1 MALDAPSASS
11 PLPSASPWPDRLRHS
26 AVILLV
32 AGLALAALVAIGDL
46 PASRALAVFACI
58 AAAAMVPW
66 RLHGAV
72 AAREEVRGVNPVETP
87 AVSAVVAGMPDPAI
101 LLDRAGRVI
110 HLNVAAAQLA
120 PALRKNELA
129 QFALR
134 SPEIITA
141 LREAIATTEPR
152 RTTYLDHVPVDRW
165 MELII
170 TPVPVPTMF
179 GGTDKCMLLTF
190 HDQTPLR
197 RVEEMR
203 ADFVANASHEL
214 RTPLAALSG
223 FIDTLQGPAKDDA
236 KARERFLG
244 IMHAQATRMARLID
258 DLLSLSR
265 VELSAHVRPGTLVD
279 IVPIIRQVS
288 DGLEPLAHERQV
300 EVAIELPETPVL
312 IAGDR
317 EELLRVFENL
327 IENALKYGASGG
339 RVIVSL
345 NPAASGETTPEVR
358 VMVRDFGPGIA
369 PEHLPRLTER
379 FYRVD
384 VGDSRSQGGTGLG
397 LSLVKHI
404 LQRHRGRL
412 LIESVLKNGAT
423 FTACFPQPRTAAE
436 ESHSLR

>member
-1 MALDAPSASS
+1 MATDAPSASFFS
-11 PLPSASPWPDRLRHS
+11 SWPDRLRHS
-26 AVILLV
+26 AIILLV
-32 AGLALAALVAIGDL
+32 AGLALAVLVAFGEL
-46 PASRALAVFACI
+46 SLAHAAAVLACI
-58 AAAAMVPW
+58 AAAALVPW
-66 RLHGAV
+66 RLHDV
-72 AAREEVRGVNPVETP
+72 AASREDVRGVNPVESP
-87 AVSAVVAGMPDPAI
+87 AVSAIVAGMPDPAV
-101 LLDRAGRVI
+101 LLDRAGRVL
-110 HLNVAAAQLA
+110 HLNAAAAQLA
-120 PALRKNELA
+120 PALRQNELA

-141 LREAIATTEPR
+141 LREAIATSEPR
-152 RTTYLDHVPVDRW
+152 RVHYLDHVPVDRW
-165 MELII
+165 MELIV
-170 TPVPVPTMF
+170 TPVQVPTLF
-179 GGTDKCMLLTF
+179 GGSDKCMLMTF

-244 IMHAQATRMARLID
+244 IMHIQATRMARLID

-265 VELSAHVRPGTLVD
+265 VELSAHVRPDTLVD
-279 IVPIIRQVS
+279 IVPIIRQVV
-288 DGLEPLAHERQV
+288 DGLEPLARERH
-300 EVAIELPETPVL
+300 VAIDIDLPQTPVP

-317 EELLRVFENL
+317 EELLRLFENL
-327 IENALKYGASGG
+327 VENALKYGASGG
-339 RVIVSL
+339 KVVVSL
-345 NPAASGETTPEVR
+345 SQALSGDGAPEVR

-384 VGDSRSQGGTGLG
+384 VGDSRAQGGTGLG

-404 LQRHRGRL
+404 VSRHRGRL
-412 LIESVLKNGAT
+412 LIESVPKQGAA
-423 FTACFPQPRTAAE
+423 FTACFPQAKSPTTT
-436 ESHSLR
+436 